1 MPYLGRELTSGNYLK
16 LDDISS
22 QFDGSTVTFDLK
34 SGGTDF
40 YPGSSFSILVS
51 VAGIIQEG
59 DSAYQ
64 IENNQI
70 TFATAPASTDDCFI
84 IVLGIALGIGVP
96 GNGTVGLTQL
106 QDSAKLGISTSNAN
120 NTSTVSVGGA
130 VTSINFAG
138 PGVTTAFVTPSTGIA
153 TIFFQGDGTKLGVS
167 TSNFNNSSSSNV
179 GAAVTQLNFAG
190 PGVTTGFFNAGIAT
204 IFIEGDTSTLGLS
217 TSNSN
222 NTSSVKVA
230 TAVTEFNFAG
240 PGVTT
245 AFVTGGIA
253 TVFFQGGGGSSVGAA
268 GTWASDSVGVATSK
282 VVGVGTAQA
291 VGTANSEG
299 ALQAL
304 GNIAIT
310 DGALLIDNDIS
321 SNVNIPSGKN
331 GLLIGTVNVA
341 VGATIDVATGSVLV
355 VV

>member
-22 QFDGSTVTFDLK
+22 QFDGSTVTFQLK
-34 SGGTDF
+34 SGGSDF
-40 YPGSSFSILVS
+40 FPGSSFSLLVS
-51 VAGIIQEG
+51 VAGIIQEA

-64 IENNQI
+64 INNNEI
-70 TFATAPASTDDCFI
+70 TFATAPGASDDAFI
-84 IVLGIALGIGVP
+84 IVLGLALGIGVP
-96 GNGTVGLTQL
+96 GDGTVGLQHL
-106 QDSAKLGISTSNAN
+106 QNSAKLGISTNG
-120 NTSTVSVGGA
+120 VFVGGG

-153 TIFFQGDGTKLGVS
+153 TIFFQG
-167 TSNFNNSSSSNV
+167 
-179 GAAVTQLNFAG
+179 
-190 PGVTTGFFNAGIAT
+190 
-204 IFIEGDTSTLGLS
+204 
-217 TSNSN
+217 
-222 NTSSVKVA
+222 
-230 TAVTEFNFAG
+230 
-240 PGVTT
+240 
-245 AFVTGGIA
+245 
-253 TVFFQGGGGSSVGAA
+253 GGGGGVGAA
-268 GTWASDSVGVATSK
+268 GTWASDEVGVATSK

-321 SNVNIPSGKN
+321 SSINVPTGKN
-331 GLLIGTVNVA
+331 GLLIGTVSVA

>member
-22 QFDGSTVTFDLK
+22 QFNGSTTTFQLK
-34 SGGTDF
+34 SGGSDF
-40 YPGSSFSILVS
+40 FPGSSFSLLVS
-51 VAGIIQEG
+51 VAGVIQEA

-64 IENNQI
+64 INDNEI
-70 TFATAPASTDDCFI
+70 TFATAPGASDDAFI
-84 IVLGIALGIGVP
+84 IVLGLALGIGVP
-96 GNGTVGLTQL
+96 GDGTVGLQHL
-106 QDSAKLGISTSNAN
+106 QDSAKLGISTNG
-120 NTSTVSVGGA
+120 VSVGGG

-153 TIFFQGDGTKLGVS
+153 T
-167 TSNFNNSSSSNV
+167 
-179 GAAVTQLNFAG
+179 
-190 PGVTTGFFNAGIAT
+190 
-204 IFIEGDTSTLGLS
+204 
-217 TSNSN
+217 
-222 NTSSVKVA
+222 
-230 TAVTEFNFAG
+230 
-240 PGVTT
+240 
-245 AFVTGGIA
+245 
-253 TVFFQGGGGSSVGAA
+253 VFFQGGGGGVGAA

-299 ALQAL
+299 ALQSL

-321 SNVNIPSGKN
+321 SSINVPAGKN

>member
-22 QFDGSTVTFDLK
+22 QFNGSTTTFQLK
-34 SGGTDF
+34 SGGSDF
-40 YPGSSFSILVS
+40 FPGSSFSLLVS
-51 VAGIIQEG
+51 VGGVIQEA

-64 IENNQI
+64 INNNEI
-70 TFATAPASTDDCFI
+70 TFATAPGGSDDAFI
-84 IVLGIALGIGVP
+84 IVLGLALGVGVP
-96 GNGTVGLTQL
+96 ADGTIGLQHL
-106 QDSAKLGISTSNAN
+106 QDSAKLGIKTSNYN
-120 NTSTVSVGGA
+120 NSSTVDVGTG

-138 PGVTTAFVTPSTGIA
+138 PGVTTAFVSST
-153 TIFFQGDGTKLGVS
+153 
-167 TSNFNNSSSSNV
+167 
-179 GAAVTQLNFAG
+179 
-190 PGVTTGFFNAGIAT
+190 
-204 IFIEGDTSTLGLS
+204 
-217 TSNSN
+217 
-222 NTSSVKVA
+222 
-230 TAVTEFNFAG
+230 
-240 PGVTT
+240 
-245 AFVTGGIA
+245 GIA
-253 TVFFQGGGGSSVGAA
+253 TVFFQGGGGGGVGAA

-299 ALQAL
+299 ALQSL

-321 SNVNIPSGKN
+321 SSINIPTGKN

-341 VGATIDVATGSVLV
+341 VGVTIDVATGSVLV

>member
-16 LDDISS
+16 LDDITS
-22 QFDGSTVTFDLK
+22 QFDGSTTTFQLK
-34 SGGTDF
+34 SGGSDF
-40 YPGSSFSILVS
+40 FPGSSFSLLVS
-51 VAGIIQEG
+51 VAGVIQEA

-64 IENNQI
+64 INNNEI
-70 TFATAPASTDDCFI
+70 TFATAPSNGDDAFI
-84 IVLGIALGIGVP
+84 IVLGLALGIGVP
-96 GNGTVGLTQL
+96 GDGTVGLQHL
-106 QDSAKLGISTSNAN
+106 QNSAKLGISTNG
-120 NTSTVSVGGA
+120 VFVGSG

-138 PGVTTAFVTPSTGIA
+138 PGVTTAFVTP
-153 TIFFQGDGTKLGVS
+153 
-167 TSNFNNSSSSNV
+167 
-179 GAAVTQLNFAG
+179 
-190 PGVTTGFFNAGIAT
+190 TT
-204 IFIEGDTSTLGLS
+204 
-217 TSNSN
+217 
-222 NTSSVKVA
+222 
-230 TAVTEFNFAG
+230 
-240 PGVTT
+240 
-245 AFVTGGIA
+245 GIA
-253 TVFFQGGGGSSVGAA
+253 TVFFQGGGGGGVGAA

-299 ALQAL
+299 ALQSL

-321 SNVNIPSGKN
+321 SSINVPAGKN

>member
-22 QFDGSTVTFDLK
+22 QFNGSTTTFQLK
-34 SGGTDF
+34 SGGSDF
-40 YPGSSFSILVS
+40 FPGSSFSLLVS
-51 VAGIIQEG
+51 VAGVIQEA

-64 IENNQI
+64 INNNEI
-70 TFATAPASTDDCFI
+70 TFASAPTNGDDAFI
-84 IVLGIALGIGVP
+84 IVLGLALGIGVP
-96 GNGTVGLTQL
+96 GDGTVGLNQL
-106 QDSAKLGISTSNAN
+106 QESAKGVGV
-120 NTSTVSVGGA
+120 NTNGVSVGR
-130 VTSINFAG
+130 
-138 PGVTTAFVTPSTGIA
+138 GVTTI
-153 TIFFQGDGTKLGVS
+153 
-167 TSNFNNSSSSNV
+167 
-179 GAAVTQLNFAG
+179 NFAG
-190 PGVTTGFFNAGIAT
+190 PGVTTGFFN
-204 IFIEGDTSTLGLS
+204 GD
-217 TSNSN
+217 
-222 NTSSVKVA
+222 V
-230 TAVTEFNFAG
+230 
-240 PGVTT
+240 
-245 AFVTGGIA
+245 GIA
-253 TVFFQGGGGSSVGAA
+253 TVFFEGGGGSVGAA

-299 ALQAL
+299 ALQSL

-321 SNVNIPSGKN
+321 SSINVPSGKN

>member
-16 LDDISS
+16 LDDITS
-22 QFDGSTVTFDLK
+22 QFDGSTTTFQLK
-34 SGGTDF
+34 SGGSDF
-40 YPGSSFSILVS
+40 FPGSSFSLLVS
-51 VAGIIQEG
+51 VAGVIQEA

-64 IENNQI
+64 INDNEI
-70 TFATAPASTDDCFI
+70 TFATAPGASDDAFI
-84 IVLGIALGIGVP
+84 IVLGLALGIGVP
-96 GNGTVGLTQL
+96 GDGTVGLQHL
-106 QDSAKLGISTSNAN
+106 QDSAKLGISTSNSN
-120 NTSTVSVGGA
+120 NTSTVSVGGG
-130 VTSINFAG
+130 VTSLNFAG
-138 PGVTTAFVTPSTGIA
+138 PGVTTAFVT
-153 TIFFQGDGTKLGVS
+153 
-167 TSNFNNSSSSNV
+167 N
-179 GAAVTQLNFAG
+179 
-190 PGVTTGFFNAGIAT
+190 
-204 IFIEGDTSTLGLS
+204 
-217 TSNSN
+217 
-222 NTSSVKVA
+222 
-230 TAVTEFNFAG
+230 
-240 PGVTT
+240 
-245 AFVTGGIA
+245 GIA
-253 TVFFQGGGGSSVGAA
+253 TVFVQGGGGSVGAA

-321 SNVNIPSGKN
+321 SSINVPAGKN

>member
-16 LDDISS
+16 LDDITS
-22 QFDGSTVTFDLK
+22 QFDGSTTTFQLK
-34 SGGTDF
+34 SGGSNF
-40 YPGSSFSILVS
+40 FPGSSFSLLVS
-51 VAGIIQEG
+51 VAGVIQEA

-64 IENNQI
+64 INNNEI
-70 TFATAPASTDDCFI
+70 TFATAPGASDDAFI
-84 IVLGIALGIGVP
+84 IVLGLALGIGVP
-96 GNGTVGLTQL
+96 GDGTVGLNQL
-106 QDSAKLGISTSNAN
+106 QDSAKLGISTNG
-120 NTSTVSVGGA
+120 VFVGGG

-153 TIFFQGDGTKLGVS
+153 T
-167 TSNFNNSSSSNV
+167 
-179 GAAVTQLNFAG
+179 
-190 PGVTTGFFNAGIAT
+190 
-204 IFIEGDTSTLGLS
+204 
-217 TSNSN
+217 
-222 NTSSVKVA
+222 
-230 TAVTEFNFAG
+230 
-240 PGVTT
+240 
-245 AFVTGGIA
+245 
-253 TVFFQGGGGSSVGAA
+253 VFFQGGGGGVGAA

-321 SNVNIPSGKN
+321 SSINVPAGKN

>member
-22 QFDGSTVTFDLK
+22 QFDGSTVTFQLK
-34 SGGTDF
+34 SGGSDF
-40 YPGSSFSILVS
+40 FPGSSFSLLVS
-51 VAGIIQEG
+51 VAGVIQEA

-64 IENNQI
+64 INNNEI
-70 TFATAPASTDDCFI
+70 TFATAPGASDDAFI
-84 IVLGIALGIGVP
+84 IVLGLALGIGVP
-96 GNGTVGLTQL
+96 GDGTVGLTQL
-106 QDSAKLGISTSNAN
+106 NDTAKLGISTSNSN

-153 TIFFQGDGTKLGVS
+153 TIFFQG
-167 TSNFNNSSSSNV
+167 
-179 GAAVTQLNFAG
+179 
-190 PGVTTGFFNAGIAT
+190 
-204 IFIEGDTSTLGLS
+204 
-217 TSNSN
+217 
-222 NTSSVKVA
+222 
-230 TAVTEFNFAG
+230 
-240 PGVTT
+240 
-245 AFVTGGIA
+245 
-253 TVFFQGGGGSSVGAA
+253 GGGGGVGAA
-268 GTWASDSVGVATSK
+268 GTWASDEVGVATSK

-299 ALQAL
+299 ALQSL

-321 SNVNIPSGKN
+321 SNINIPSGKN

>member
-16 LDDISS
+16 LDDITS
-22 QFDGSTVTFDLK
+22 QFDGSTTTFQLK
-34 SGGTDF
+34 SGGSNF
-40 YPGSSFSILVS
+40 FPGSSFSLLVS
-51 VAGIIQEG
+51 VAGVIQEA

-64 IENNQI
+64 INNNEI
-70 TFATAPASTDDCFI
+70 TFATAPGASDDAFI
-84 IVLGIALGIGVP
+84 IVLGLALGIGVP
-96 GNGTVGLTQL
+96 GDGTVGLNQL
-106 QDSAKLGISTSNAN
+106 QDSAKLGISTNG
-120 NTSTVSVGGA
+120 VFVGGG

-153 TIFFQGDGTKLGVS
+153 T
-167 TSNFNNSSSSNV
+167 
-179 GAAVTQLNFAG
+179 
-190 PGVTTGFFNAGIAT
+190 
-204 IFIEGDTSTLGLS
+204 
-217 TSNSN
+217 
-222 NTSSVKVA
+222 
-230 TAVTEFNFAG
+230 
-240 PGVTT
+240 
-245 AFVTGGIA
+245 
-253 TVFFQGGGGSSVGAA
+253 VFFQGGGGGVGAA

-321 SNVNIPSGKN
+321 SSINVPAGKN

-341 VGATIDVATGSVLV
+341 IGATIDVATGSVLV